1 MSVLL
6 LYSGETSFFVAMIR
20 AIIVRV
26 LPYGWYKKPKIVDR
40 IKVRSYQAHT
50 ITAQSAPPE
59 HRRSLLR
66 CLCYN

>member
-26 LPYGWYKKPKIVDR
+26 LPYEWYEKPKIFDR
-40 IKVRSYQAHT
+40 IKDNTKPILSPHK
-50 ITAQSAPPE
+50 APRP
-59 HRRSLLR
+59 STGGAS
-66 CLCYN
+66 